1 MSHTS
6 VSVALCTYNGA
17 RFLQEQLESLASQTR
32 LPDELIVCDDCSS
45 DATPAILAEYAQTA
59 PFPVRLQRNSRQLG
73 PAQNFAGAIGGCAGD
88 LIALCDQDD
97 VWSPNKLQ
105 RFVETFAESPDAIYA
120 FSDASVID
128 DTGAESGMNL
138 WQMVGLQDRIAHFTG
153 SHQMAILLRHN
164 LIPGATMVFRSEHRA
179 LILPIP
185 QHWMH
190 DYWIALL
197 GSTLGFGIPI
207 AEPLLH
213 YRRHSAQTCGW
224 RKQSWL
230 QVAHASL
237 RTDPAECWE
246 KVEIFRAL
254 IERLASK
261 ATDNHRFPERHTAIR
276 DKYLHL
282 IVRAQIRSGRGMI
295 KIRQLV
301 TEIASGR
308 YFRYSDSWQSIIR
321 DF

>member
-1 MSHTS
+1 MSRIT
-6 VSVALCTYNGA
+6 VSIALCTYNGA
-17 RFLQEQLESLASQTR
+17 SFLREQLKSFATQTR
-32 LPDELIVCDDCSS
+32 LPDEIIVCDDCSS
-45 DATPAILAEYAQTA
+45 DATPAILEEYAQAA
-59 PFPVRLQRNSRQLG
+59 PFPVKLQRNSRQLG
-73 PAQNFAGAIGGCAGD
+73 AAQNFAGAIARCSGD

-97 VWSPNKLQ
+97 VWSPSKLQ
-105 RFVETFAESPDAIYA
+105 RFVEAFAESPNAIYA

-128 DTGAESGMNL
+128 ATGAELGMSL
-138 WQMVGLQDRIAHFTG
+138 WKMVALQDRIANFTD
-153 SHQMAILLRHN
+153 SHQLAVLLRHN
-164 LIPGATMVFRSEHRA
+164 LIPGATMVFRSEYRD

-230 QVAHASL
+230 QVAHSSL
-237 RTDPAECWE
+237 RTDPAACWE

-254 IERLASK
+254 IERLAAK
-261 ATDNHRFPERHTAIR
+261 ETNNHGFPERHTAIR

-282 IVRAQIRSGRGMI
+282 TVRAQIRSDRGMT
-295 KIRQLV
+295 KIRLLLK
-301 TEIASGR
+301 EIASGR